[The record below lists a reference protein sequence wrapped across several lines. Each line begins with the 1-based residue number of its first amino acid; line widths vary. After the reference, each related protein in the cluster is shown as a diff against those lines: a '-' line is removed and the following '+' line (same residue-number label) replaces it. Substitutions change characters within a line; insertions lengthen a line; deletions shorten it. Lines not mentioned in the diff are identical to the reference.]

1 MKYAWIKEHYD
12 AFSINSM
19 CRFRGGS
26 KSAYYGW
33 LQRKPTLREQS
44 DDKLIPIIQSIFAKS
59 RATYGT
65 RRIRQTLQRKDLP
78 VGRRRIG
85 RLMHA
90 AGLACKT
97 KRKFKATT
105 DSKHN
110 LPVADNLLDRQFS
123 VQQPNQAYVGDIT
136 YLHTREGWLYLAVV
150 IDLYCRQVVG
160 WSMDGNMRAKL
171 VNDALLMAIWKRK
184 PDKGLLWHTDRGSQ
198 YASYSHRKLL
208 KLYGIRQSMSRKGN
222 CWDNAVS
229 ESFFHTL
236 KTELIHHQTFHS
248 REEAKQA
255 VFEYIEVFYNRERLH
270 SANGYI
276 SPVDFEMQQN
286 AA

>member
-1 MKYAWIKEHYD
+1 VKYAWIKEHYD

-19 CRFRGGS
+19 CRFMGVS

-33 LQRKPTLREQS
+33 LQRKPTRREQS
-44 DDKLIPIIQSIFAKS
+44 DDKLMPIIQSIFAKS
-59 RATYGT
+59 RAIYGT

-78 VGRRRIG
+78 IGRRRIG

-110 LPVADNLLDRQFS
+110 LPVADNLLDRQFTI
-123 VQQPNQAYVGDIT
+123 QEPNQAYVGDIT
-136 YLHTREGWLYLAVV
+136 YIHTREGWLYLAVV
-150 IDLYCRQVVG
+150 IDLYSRQVVG
-160 WSMDGNMRAKL
+160 WSMDGNMRTKL

-198 YASYSHRKLL
+198 YASDSHRKLL
-208 KLYGIRQSMSRKGN
+208 KRYGIRQSMSRKGN
-222 CWDNAVS
+222 CWEWLPLGYNAVS

-255 VFEYIEVFYNRERLH
+255 VFE
-270 SANGYI
+270 
-276 SPVDFEMQQN
+276 
-286 AA
+286 